1 MFLLF
6 GNWLLNI
13 RIYCKGGHKV
23 ELLIRFVDLFS
34 NLETVSWFAKSWT
47 QNLWLALD
55 VKEQCYS
62 LLWAVS
68 SGRNEIRLVGTTHN
82 RCNCISKNIA
92 ITVRAICRRRTSLLS
107 SLTPAGTGIYPLLHL
122 PIFPAKY
129 ARSFR
134 KLLRQ
139 SLHIY
144 LGETTFSPEKSVNK
158 LKSQASPQFLLAS
171 CKKCLVKRVAI
182 TMLSD
187 LNSNNQA
194 LCSCLCTIVDLV
206 NGRTCRTFSWRI
218 LAIFGFQRD
227 VSALFERLKNGFF
240 GPKHFVFIAL
250 QLNRRRGGGLSLRL
264 ALLHISR

>member
-1 MFLLF
+1 M
-6 GNWLLNI
+6 
-13 RIYCKGGHKV
+13 
-23 ELLIRFVDLFS
+23 
-34 NLETVSWFAKSWT
+34 
-47 QNLWLALD
+47 
-55 VKEQCYS
+55 
-62 LLWAVS
+62 LWAVS

-107 SLTPAGTGIYPLLHL
+107 SLTPVGTGIYPLLHL

-144 LGETTFSPEKSVNK
+144 LHGTTFSPEKSVNK

-187 LNSNNQA
+187 LNSNNPA

-206 NGRTCRTFSWRI
+206 NGRTCRTFSARI

-250 QLNRRRGGGLSLRL
+250 QLNRRRVGVFHFVWHCFTFLDKGVQGEKRFLRWARAHNSFFWPSLNDSAPGCCNFL
-264 ALLHISR
+264 QTLLGITN